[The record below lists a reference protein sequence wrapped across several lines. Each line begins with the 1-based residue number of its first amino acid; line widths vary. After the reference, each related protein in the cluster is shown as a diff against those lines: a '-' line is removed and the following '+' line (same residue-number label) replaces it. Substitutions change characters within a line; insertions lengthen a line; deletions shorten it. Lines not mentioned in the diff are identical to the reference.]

1 LTSSTQLQY
10 MQKTGYYSYRIM
22 RYLILSDIHANYL
35 ALEAVL
41 KHASAKRFDSL
52 ISLGDLVGYNTHPEV
67 IINTIKEMNPRVCVV
82 GNHEDLVFKAEQNKL
97 SNIKSSSIAVDVAKR
112 HFEQISTENLAYLKT
127 FKNSY
132 IEKESYWQVTHASL
146 QRKWEY
152 IDSLK
157 IAKENAPLME
167 KNLLLIGHTHIP
179 KVYMSIKTARG
190 DIWRTMSLKAH
201 KNIYRVPP
209 NATVIFNPGSVGQPR
224 DGIPLASYAI
234 LDEERRVIEHYRV
247 EYDLLAQQRYIYELD
262 YPEQLAR
269 RLSNGR

>member
-1 LTSSTQLQY
+1 
-10 MQKTGYYSYRIM
+10 MQKTGYHSYRIM

-41 KHASAKRFDSL
+41 KHASSKRWESL

-67 IINTIKEMNPRVCVV
+67 IINSIKDLNPKVCLL
-82 GNHEDLVFKAEQNKL
+82 GNHEELVFLAEENKL
-97 SNIKSSSIAVDVAKR
+97 DDIKSSSIATQVARR
-112 HFEQISTENLAYLKT
+112 HYEQISADNLAYLKT
-127 FKNSY
+127 FKTSH
-132 IEKESYWQVTHASL
+132 IEKDSFWQTTHASIR
-146 QRKWEY
+146 RKWEY

-157 IAKENAPLME
+157 IAQENAPLME

-179 KVYMSIKTARG
+179 KVYISINTARG

-209 NATVIFNPGSVGQPR
+209 NAKVIFNPGSVGQPR

-234 LDEERRVIEHYRV
+234 LDEEKRLIEHYRV
-247 EYDLLAQQRYIYELD
+247 EYDLMAQQRLIYEMD